1 MAADMYKMDSINR
14 FNSPMVLCL
23 EDLTEPHLEQQRRK
37 ETTQKLVQESSA
49 SFLIGSM
56 ETVSQ
61 NVANLEQ
68 DFKCFGADDFVIESL
83 EFYTSL
89 STAGQFQPEHEA
101 KPARTQEKSAQ
112 TKEHDKTEL
121 QRFTHRHQL
130 SATNTVLATERSATK
145 QMKTKPKLV
154 ELYQFPG
161 FSDHCPTPLP
171 YETAISTIIGNVVSA
186 HKSTGGKI
194 CSPRELRRTLSK
206 AVTQKILLDCFW
218 WIFLNRY
225 KPDGECQRKMFD
237 RVAENYVQLL
247 RLCQDSYHGDAFLSV
262 FPCVLSQAIY
272 CSFCFSFPQSLH
284 QFQSDDFKAQLCSL
298 LWQWIGGICP
308 ILGIYN
314 TWNYVALEPPDDMIH
329 GKEMQKKASTNKG
342 GKNLKG
348 DVLRLHPS
356 CNGSTAKELCPASCR
371 PPVTHMLFNLQGHS
385 PLIQYYLQ
393 KQKVEPQ
400 AGLNILV
407 QRTEI
412 QKQESIPYPFHFV
425 YVWATALFSSNK
437 YS

>member
-1 MAADMYKMDSINR
+1 MCNTLMVHIIQEGGGWKQFRHSRLRYKMDSINR

-130 SATNTVLATERSATK
+130 SATNTVLATERSAT
-145 QMKTKPKLV
+145 
-154 ELYQFPG
+154 
-161 FSDHCPTPLP
+161 
-171 YETAISTIIGNVVSA
+171 
-186 HKSTGGKI
+186 KI